1 MKIRSRLLVA
11 PFALATLLACAPEAP
26 TPGPEA
32 RCADTCV
39 AKAHACTA
47 AQCARGC
54 RIVLDRLVEHE
65 GASVLACVAR
75 AKAPHACDD
84 MTFAD
89 CAARSGPYANGGPA
103 PPRPPSDD
111 DQP

>member
-1 MKIRSRLLVA
+1 MKPLSFAWLALALVA
-11 PFALATLLACAPEAP
+11 CSPEVP

-32 RCADTCV
+32 RCADACV
-39 AKAHACTA
+39 AKAHACSTV
-47 AQCARGC
+47 QCARGC
-54 RIVLDRLVEHE
+54 RLVLDKLVEHE
-65 GASVLACVAR
+65 GAHVLACVAR
-75 AKAPHACDD
+75 AAKTCDD

-111 DQP
+111 DSQ